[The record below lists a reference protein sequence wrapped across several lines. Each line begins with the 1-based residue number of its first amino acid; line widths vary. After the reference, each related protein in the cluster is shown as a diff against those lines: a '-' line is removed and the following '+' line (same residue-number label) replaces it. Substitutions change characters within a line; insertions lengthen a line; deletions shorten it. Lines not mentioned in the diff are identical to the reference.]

1 MCALC
6 VWFPRSATT
15 INTRRRRQRASAQTE
30 SRCPPEFLFDIL
42 PSSGFARP
50 VTVTGAVL
58 DFSAEEH
65 PATASAVEETKKK
78 KKKRKRERKEEG
90 ETKKKGESACY
101 YSLTRSTTNREKKK
115 KIYYRA
121 RSSPPNFLPTTPY
134 NSHNRFID
142 IREMDK
148 RKIPQGSPTPDG
160 EDRARKRRKQSVSL
174 LSSFP
179 LRWGCAVVVW
189 WGFLVR
195 WGEGERERDIG
206 RSKLCLNVLA
216 CVWLWYP

>member
-1 MCALC
+1 MC

-78 KKKRKRERKEEG
+78 KKREREKGKKKEKQ
-90 ETKKKGESACY
+90 KKKGNPRATTH
-101 YSLTRSTTNREKKK
+101 SLVQLQIAKRKKK
-115 KIYYRA
+115 YITGRVLPPPTFSQRPHTTLTTVSSIFARWTSARFLRDRLLLTVKTGRA
-121 RSSPPNFLPTTPY
+121 NVAS
-134 NSHNRFID
+134 NR
-142 IREMDK
+142 
-148 RKIPQGSPTPDG
+148 
-160 EDRARKRRKQSVSL
+160 
-174 LSSFP
+174 
-179 LRWGCAVVVW
+179 
-189 WGFLVR
+189 
-195 WGEGERERDIG
+195 
-206 RSKLCLNVLA
+206 
-216 CVWLWYP
+216 